1 MVKGGKKM
9 AVESDASRHAR
20 TYSDGNNSYGPP
32 NGERKNLPCILFY
45 LSFFFLAH
53 AIITLFVVLIVS
65 PSHELFTLMQ

>member
-32 NGERKNLPCILFY
+32 NGERKMYLVFY
-45 LSFFFLAH
+45 FSFFFLIH
-53 AIITLFVVLIVS
+53 AIITLFVVLTVS
-65 PSHELFTLMQ
+65 PSHELFTLKQ